1 VSPKNL
7 GMKIKRLRK
16 QRGLTQAELA
26 NAVGISRVHLA
37 NMESA
42 DNASHHRKPSLP
54 TLEKLAKA
62 LKVKL
67 SEIV

>member
-1 VSPKNL
+1 LSPKNL

-16 QRGLTQAELA
+16 RRGLTQAELA

-42 DNASHHRKPSLP
+42 DNVAHHRKPSLP